1 MYRIGE
7 FSYLCECTIKTL
19 KHYDKIGVLTPEKV
33 DDFAGYRYYNEKQ
46 LKTYH
51 NIKMLQEAGFTLK
64 EIKNIFDNSKDNTIL
79 EEINKLTENYKEKMA
94 KHILWLLGQLL
105 I

>member
-1 MYRIGE
+1 
-7 FSYLCECTIKTL
+7 
-19 KHYDKIGVLTPEKV
+19 
-33 DDFAGYRYYNEKQ
+33 
-46 LKTYH
+46 
-51 NIKMLQEAGFTLK
+51 MLQEAGFTLK

>member
-33 DDFAGYRYYNEKQ
+33 DDFTGYRYYNEKQ

-51 NIKMLQEAGFTLK
+51 NIKMLQEAEKILK
-64 EIKNIFDNSKDNTIL
+64 KIKNIFDNSKDNTIL